1 MNKTWKRQVF
11 RHTALYTAILMF
23 SHTGGGG
30 GAQAQT
36 QTQTH
41 KYAIVMNGQNLPEV
55 KWGQDYK
62 KLAQKSNERQFTHTT
77 NFHIKKNVTLS
88 FNNIDEV
95 VAEKKDVVVFG
106 TATYL
111 PPYGKVSGFDA
122 DKLKKRG
129 DALGWIKT
137 TKPGLVGYSYEGVT
151 CQNNYNNASS
161 GCPELI
167 YKTQFSFGQQGLK
180 KKTTGGLDIAE
191 DKSRDNS
198 PIYKLQDYP
207 GLGVSFNL
215 SSESLVKS
223 IKYNK
228 IISSFS
234 EGVTQQNG
242 TQNQHKDKNLVYTT
256 GDYQYKNKYSS
267 RYVGQNE
274 HSAIAFYL
282 NAKLHLLD
290 KKNIKNIAQGKTV
303 NLGTLKSYV
312 EPTAEW
318 KNKRQNYFQGNW
330 TFEDK
335 GTVSVKLKLP
345 EVKAGRC
352 VNKNNPN
359 PNAKAPSPALTA
371 PALWFGPVQNG
382 KVQMYS
388 ASVSTYPDSSS
399 SQIFLQNLSR
409 KDDTSKPGR
418 YSLKPLS
425 TSEIKSKEPN
435 FTGRQTIIRL
445 DGRVQQIKLGQSNN
459 EVVGFNGNSNNATF
473 GIVSE
478 GSFMPDTSEWKKV
491 LLPWTVRVFADDSKF
506 KEFNKEEKDNKPKYS
521 QKYRSRDN
529 GKRERNLGDIVNS
542 PIVAVGG
549 YLATSANDGM
559 VHIFKKGNGGDER
572 NYSLKLSYIPGTMPR
587 KDIEN
592 KDSTLAKELRAFAEK
607 GYVGDRYGVDG
618 GFVLRQVNLNGK
630 DHVFMFG
637 AMGFGGRGAYALDL
651 TKADGSDP
659 TKASLFDVKDNGNNG
674 NNGNNRVE
682 LGYTVGTPQIGKTH
696 NGKYAAFLA
705 SGYATKK
712 IDDPT
717 NKTALYVYDLENNG
731 NLIKKIEVKDGKG
744 GLSSPTLVDKDL
756 DGTVDIAYAGDRGG
770 KMYRFDLSGQSPD
783 QWTVRPIFEG
793 TKPITSAPAISQ
805 LKDKRVVIFGTGS
818 DLSEEDVDNMEE
830 QYIYGIFDDDT
841 ATTGTVN
848 FSGSGGGLLEQVLS
862 RDNDNKTLFLTDYKR
877 SDGSGSKGWVV
888 KLKDGQRVTVKPTVV
903 LRTAFVTIRKY
914 NDGGCGAETAIL
926 GINTADGGKLTK
938 KSARPIVPDANKDVA
953 QYSGHKQTTKGKSI
967 PIGCMQKGNEI
978 VCPNGYVYDKPVNVR
993 YLDEKKTDGFSTTAD
1008 GDAGGSGIDPA
1019 GKRSGKNNRCFSQ
1032 KGVRTLLM
1040 NDLDSLDITGP
1051 TCGMKRISWREVF
1064 Y

>member
-1 MNKTWKRQVF
+1 MNKTLKRQVF
-11 RHTALYTAILMF
+11 RHTALYAAILMF

-30 GAQAQT
+30 AQAE
-36 QTQTH
+36 TH
-41 KYAIVMNGQNLPEV
+41 NYAIVMNEQNQLKV
-55 KWGQDYK
+55 KQEGSYSTLREKDR
-62 KLAQKSNERQFTHTT
+62 ERKFIYNRGRQGGGSVFFDNTD
-77 NFHIKKNVTLS
+77 TLVS
-88 FNNIDEV
+88 RQSGT
-95 VAEKKDVVVFG
+95 AVFG

-111 PPYGKVSGFDA
+111 PPYGKVSGFDER
-122 DKLKKRG
+122 KLKERNNAV
-129 DALGWIKT
+129 DWIHT
-137 TKPGLVGYSYEGVT
+137 TRAGLAGYAYTNVICRSSDQCPQLVYETKFSFDGIGLVK
-151 CQNNYNNASS
+151 NA
-161 GCPELI
+161 GR
-167 YKTQFSFGQQGLK
+167 
-180 KKTTGGLDIAE
+180 LDRHS
-191 DKSRDNS
+191 DPSRENS
-198 PIYKLQDYP
+198 PIYKLKDHP
-207 GLGVSFNL
+207 WLGVSFNL
-215 SSESLVKS
+215 GSENTVKNGNS
-223 IKYNK
+223 FNRL
-228 IISSFS
+228 ISSFS
-234 EGVTQQNG
+234 EDNNNQTIVSTTRGHLISLGDQQ
-242 TQNQHKDKNLVYTT
+242 
-256 GDYQYKNKYSS
+256 
-267 RYVGQNE
+267 RE
-274 HSAIAFYL
+274 HTAMAYYL

-290 KKNIKNIAQGKTV
+290 KKGIKDIAQGKTV
-303 NLGTLKSYV
+303 DLGTLRPRV
-312 EPTAEW
+312 EAKVRRGGGNLLNFWATW
-318 KNKRQNYFQGNW
+318 KI
-330 TFEDK
+330 EDK
-335 GTVSVKLKLP
+335 GNITVRLDLP

-352 VNKNNPN
+352 TNAAHPN
-359 PNAKAPSPALTA
+359 SKAKPPSPALTA

-399 SQIFLQNLSR
+399 SRIFLQNLKR
-409 KDDTSKPGR
+409 KNDPNKPGR
-418 YSLKPLS
+418 YSLADLS
-425 TSEIKSKEPN
+425 ASDIQSKEPT
-435 FTGRQTIIRL
+435 FTSRQTVIRL
-445 DGRVQQIKLGQSNN
+445 DKGVHQIKLQGN
-459 EVVGFNGNSNNATF
+459 EVTGFNGNSNNATF

-478 GSFMPDTSEWKKV
+478 GSFMPDASEWKKV
-491 LLPWTVRVFADDSKF
+491 LLPWTVRASNDDGQF
-506 KEFNKEEKDNKPKYS
+506 NTFNKKENNGKPTYS

-529 GKRERNLGDIVNS
+529 SKRERDLGDIVNS

-559 VHIFKKGNGGDER
+559 VHIFKKGNGDAR

-587 KDIEN
+587 QYFDN
-592 KDSTLAKELRAFAEK
+592 DTSALKDSTLAQELRTFAEK

-618 GFVLRQVNLNGK
+618 GFVLREVERGGK
-630 DHVFMFG
+630 KHVFMFG

-651 TKADGSDP
+651 TKVDSNNP
-659 TKASLFDVKDNGNNG
+659 TAVSLFDVKNDNNNG
-674 NNGNNRVE
+674 NNGVK

-705 SGYATKK
+705 SGYATKD
-712 IDDPT
+712 INSNDNT
-717 NKTALYVYDLENNG
+717 TALYVYDLENNNG
-731 NLIKKIEVKDGKG
+731 TPIAKIEVKDGKG

-770 KMYRFDLSGQSPD
+770 NMYRFDLSGNNPTKWSA
-783 QWTVRPIFEG
+783 RAIFSG
-793 TKPITSAPAISQ
+793 NKPITSAPAISQ

-818 DLSEEDVDNMEE
+818 DLSEEDVDKKDE

-841 ATTGTVN
+841 ATSNVDVKLKGL
-848 FSGSGGGLLEQVLS
+848 GGGLLEQVLEQK
-862 RDNDNKTLFLTDYKR
+862 DKTLFLTDYKR

-914 NDGGCGAETAIL
+914 TDNGCGAETAIL

-953 QYSGHKQTTKGKSI
+953 QYSGHKKGINGKSI
-967 PIGCMQKGNEI
+967 PIGCMWKNNET

-1051 TCGMKRISWREVF
+1051 MCGMKRISWREVF